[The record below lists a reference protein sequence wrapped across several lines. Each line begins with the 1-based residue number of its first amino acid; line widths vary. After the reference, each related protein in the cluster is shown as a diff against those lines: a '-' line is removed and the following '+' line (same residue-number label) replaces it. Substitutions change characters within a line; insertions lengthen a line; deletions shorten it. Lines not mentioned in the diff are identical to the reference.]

1 VCKREYTGRE
11 IYAIYGI
18 LCHSVFW
25 NWWASSKHG
34 GNEMVGE
41 RKKRGGEKRV
51 IINPPRYS
59 QGLRTGIHNHHQ
71 LYHILYQFVNP
82 HCVLWGMAQRGKRKS
97 CGVWGR
103 WREARG
109 MCGTRFYPTRWGTDV
124 DKDTQSRTD
133 LSTQLCY
140 RGFARVELPKM
151 CILLHTV
158 QRTAKTP
165 SLCKRLTGLA
175 TRWRAPY
182 TLSWN
187 SLWQSHTTIAI
198 RLVLF

>member
-25 NWWASSKHG
+25 NGCASSKHG

-82 HCVLWGMAQRGKRKS
+82 HCVLWGMAQRGKENRVGYGGDGEKHAGCVAHASTPHDGEPMLTKIPNPVPICQPS
-97 CGVWGR
+97 CAIGVL
-103 WREARG
+103 RE
-109 MCGTRFYPTRWGTDV
+109 
-124 DKDTQSRTD
+124 
-133 LSTQLCY
+133 
-140 RGFARVELPKM
+140 
-151 CILLHTV
+151 
-158 QRTAKTP
+158 
-165 SLCKRLTGLA
+165 
-175 TRWRAPY
+175 
-182 TLSWN
+182 WN
-187 SLWQSHTTIAI
+187 SPRCVSCCTRYSARRKPH
-198 RLVLF
+198 LFASG